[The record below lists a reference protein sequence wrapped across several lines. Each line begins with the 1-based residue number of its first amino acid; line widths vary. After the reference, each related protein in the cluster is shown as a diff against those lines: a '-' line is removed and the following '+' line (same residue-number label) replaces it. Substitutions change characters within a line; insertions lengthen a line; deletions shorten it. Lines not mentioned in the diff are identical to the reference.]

1 MIPIVPLLPIV
12 DSSQKIVGLMP
23 DLRQQD
29 DVQIRNLI
37 DFLGQ
42 LNFFEDLFPL
52 TFFAPVTELATLLA
66 ATEFPPHIKNIV
78 FCLSESRC
86 IDAETQ
92 EKLRHLQRSG
102 VRIIVDEFNSKSS
115 LIWPDTKSVAVDCA
129 HGLSSQVHPW
139 IFSLSHGQHLAR
151 NVHTAED
158 FAAALSMGFSLFSGD
173 FPFALS
179 RKTKSDD
186 PSSRSRL
193 LKLLSL
199 VAHDAEVKEL
209 EVLFKQDSAL
219 SFMLLKLVSSAAF
232 AQTVKV
238 SSFAQ
243 AINLLGRRQLQ
254 RWLQLLLYAQQGQH
268 LGTALNPLMLRAAYR
283 ASMMEAISKTSG
295 ADRDGQDGAFMVG
308 MFSLLDLLFAAPL
321 WEILQPLNL
330 PDAVRV
336 ALIDRA
342 GDLGA
347 WLKLVE
353 SADRS
358 AQDLLAKQSANCS
371 CTPEFYYQ
379 HLIPAYA
386 WVNQVCQEL

>member
-23 DLRQQD
+23 HLLTQD
-29 DVQIRNLI
+29 DVRIRHLI
-37 DFLGQ
+37 DFLGE
-42 LNFFEDLFPL
+42 LNFFEQVFPL
-52 TFFAPVTELATLLA
+52 SFFAPTKEISTLLGA
-66 ATEFPPHIKNIV
+66 NEYPPHIKNIV
-78 FCLSESRC
+78 FCFSESQC
-86 IDAETQ
+86 LDTSTQ
-92 EKLRHLQRSG
+92 ADLHRLQRAG
-102 VRIIVDEFNSKSS
+102 TRIVVDEFSSKSS
-115 LIWPDTKSVAVDCA
+115 LIWPETKTVAVDCA
-129 HGLSSQVHPW
+129 QGLSSQVHPW

-151 NVHTAED
+151 NVHTLDD
-158 FAAALSMGFSLFSGD
+158 FSAAQSMGFSLFSGD

-179 RKTKSDD
+179 RKVKSDD

-199 VAHDAEVKEL
+199 VAHDAEVKDL
-209 EVLFKQDSAL
+209 EALFKQDSAL

-238 SSFAQ
+238 TSFVQ

-283 ASMMEAISKTSG
+283 ASMMEAICKREG
-295 ADRDGQDGAFMVG
+295 GDRDQQDGAFMVG
-308 MFSLLDLLFAAPL
+308 MFSLLDLLFVAPL

-330 PDAVRV
+330 PDEVRG

-342 GDLGA
+342 GSLGA
-347 WLKLVE
+347 CLKLVE
-353 SADRS
+353 HADRS
-358 AQDLLAKQSANCS
+358 DSISFENAREKYPCDA
-371 CTPEFYYQ
+371 EFYYQ
-379 HLIPAYA
+379 NLTQAYI

>member
-23 DLRQQD
+23 DIRNQD
-29 DVQIRNLI
+29 DVQIKTLI

-42 LNFFEDLFPL
+42 LDFFEQLFPL
-52 TFFAPVTELATLLA
+52 TFFAPVVELATITGS
-66 ATEFPPHIKNIV
+66 TEYPPHIKNIV
-78 FCLSESRC
+78 FCVPEAMCTHEDVQAQL
-86 IDAETQ
+86 
-92 EKLRHLQRSG
+92 HMLQRSG

-115 LIWPDTKSVAVDCA
+115 LVWPDTKSVAVDCA
-129 HGLSSQVHPW
+129 QGLSSQVHPW

-151 NVHTAED
+151 NVHTADD
-158 FAAALSMGFSLFSGD
+158 FAAAQSMGFSLFSGD

-179 RKTKSDD
+179 QKTKSDD
-186 PSSRSRL
+186 PTSRSRL

-199 VAHDAEVKEL
+199 VANDAEVKEL
-209 EVLFKQDSAL
+209 EALFKQDSAL

-238 SSFAQ
+238 TSFVQ

-283 ASMMEAISKTSG
+283 ASMMEAICKNSG
-295 ADRDGQDGAFMVG
+295 GDRDSQDGAFMVG
-308 MFSLLDLLFAAPL
+308 MFSLLDLLFVAPL

-330 PDAVRV
+330 PDAVRA
-336 ALIDRA
+336 ALIERT
-342 GDLGA
+342 GDLGVC
-347 WLKLVE
+347 LKMVE
-353 SADRS
+353 RSDRS
-358 AQDLLAKQSANCS
+358 DRDNLLSACTVCS
-371 CTPEFYYQ
+371 CVPDSYYLNVMQ
-379 HLIPAYA
+379 AYT

>member
-12 DSSQKIVGLMP
+12 DSSQKIVGLLP
-23 DLRQQD
+23 YIRTHD
-29 DVQIRNLI
+29 DTQIKRLI

-42 LNFFEDLFPL
+42 LNFFERLFPL
-52 TFFAPVTELATLLA
+52 TFFAPVRELSTVA
-66 ATEFPPHIKNIV
+66 AANEFPPNIKNIV
-78 FCLSESRC
+78 FCIPELCCADAAVQDSLS
-86 IDAETQ
+86 A
-92 EKLRHLQRSG
+92 LQRGG
-102 VRIIVDEFNSKSS
+102 VRLIVDEFNSKSS
-115 LIWPDTKSVAVDCA
+115 LVWPETKSVAVDCA
-129 HGLSSQVHPW
+129 QGISSQVHPW
-139 IFSLSHGQHLAR
+139 IFNLPHGQHLAR
-151 NVHTAED
+151 NVHTTDD
-158 FAAALSMGFSLFSGD
+158 FTAAQSMGFSLFSGD
-173 FPFALS
+173 FPFVLS

-186 PSSRSRL
+186 PTSRSRL

-199 VAHDAEVKEL
+199 VAHDAEAREL
-209 EVLFKQDSAL
+209 EALFKQDSAL

-238 SSFAQ
+238 TSFVQ

-283 ASMMEAISKTSG
+283 ASMMESICKNSG
-295 ADRDGQDGAFMVG
+295 GDRDSQDGAFMVG
-308 MFSLLDLLFAAPL
+308 MFSLLDLLFVAPL

-330 PDAVRV
+330 PDEVRA

-347 WLKLVE
+347 WLRLVE
-353 SADRS
+353 QADRS
-358 AQDLLAKQSANCS
+358 DPLLFEKARLGRVCDA
-371 CTPEFYYQ
+371 EFYYQ
-379 HLIPAYA
+379 NLMQAYA

>member
-86 IDAETQ
+86 VDVETQ

-102 VRIIVDEFNSKSS
+102 VRIIVDEFKSKSS

>member
-12 DSSQKIVGLMP
+12 DSSQKLVGLMP
-23 DLRQQD
+23 DIRQHD
-29 DVQIRNLI
+29 DAQIRSLI

-42 LNFFEDLFPL
+42 LDFFEHLFPL
-52 TFFAPVTELATLLA
+52 TFFAPVTEIATLSA
-66 ATEFPPHIKNIV
+66 AIELPPNVKNIV
-78 FCLSESRC
+78 FCLPESRC
-86 IDAETQ
+86 IDAQVQ
-92 EKLRHLQRSG
+92 EKLQHLQRSG

-129 HGLSSQVHPW
+129 QGLSSQVHPW

-151 NVHTAED
+151 NVHTADD
-158 FAAALSMGFSLFSGD
+158 FAAASSMGFSLFSGD

-179 RKTKSDD
+179 RQTKSDD

-199 VAHDAEVKEL
+199 VAHDAEAREL
-209 EVLFKQDSAL
+209 EALFKQDSTL
-219 SFMLLKLVSSAAF
+219 SYMLLKLVSSAAF

-238 SSFAQ
+238 SSFVQ

-283 ASMMEAISKTSG
+283 ASMMEAICKQSG
-295 ADRDGQDGAFMVG
+295 GDRESQDGAFMVG
-308 MFSLLDLLFAAPL
+308 MFSLLDLLFVAPL

-330 PDAVRV
+330 PDAVRE

-353 SADRS
+353 LADRS
-358 AQDLLAKQSANCS
+358 AQDLFSKACEDRS

-379 HLIPAYA
+379 HLMLAYA